1 MKPYLLEPGYKW
13 MDVAVEVVKLHKS
26 VNPLVI
32 SPWKPTDNEVNDFK
46 LRCGGRGA
54 VSTLAKIAYDRVG
67 KGRVIL
73 DSLPPPLIKKHL
85 ELKNWEQTSD
95 VLSVLNLF
103 VSSSATDFYIRSG
116 AMHLGASKSKSINPN
131 LYSNIKAH
139 EGLNQ
144 SYNKDIV
151 SKAARLWRDIKDGL
165 LPVSFDIM
173 MKLYQLSADKFHQYD
188 LIIVLNA
195 EDSKSVL
202 LYTCLSADKIDT
214 VLLGDP
220 NQSLHTNEFKFD
232 FRRLD
237 YDVLSRCKNDLNV
250 NFMAY
255 FESIRKKLGCTSQLR
270 YGSEEQAYVVSG
282 DMIPHGAP
290 RHYVTMSNIKSIEIA
305 LELSRKGFPYKFL
318 GGIERYGIPLMLDL
332 AFLKINQ
339 FKFIKNKYI
348 ERDYGDFKGFENY
361 VSSIQDPELLRVHA
375 FITNRKNPVSDLQ
388 LIISDNE
395 KGQRIQKVSTI
406 GTIHRSKLH
415 YFDIIDLSD
424 EFCLGSE
431 PTEFELKSLYSAFS
445 MTKKIVVT
453 PTGFSM

>member
-13 MDVAVEVVKLHKS
+13 MDVVVEVVKLCKS

-32 SPWKPTDNEVNDFK
+32 SPWKPTEGEVNQFK
-46 LRCGGRGA
+46 LKCGGRGV

-67 KGRVIL
+67 KGKVIL
-73 DSLPPPLIKKHL
+73 DSLPPPLVKKHL
-85 ELKNWEQTSD
+85 ELKSWEQTSD

-116 AMHLGASKSKSINPN
+116 AMHIGTNKSKSINPN
-131 LYSNIKAH
+131 LYSKINAYD
-139 EGLNQ
+139 GLNQ
-144 SYNKDIV
+144 TYNKDIV
-151 SKAARLWRDIKDGL
+151 SKAAKLWRDIKEGL
-165 LPVSFDIM
+165 LPVSFEIM
-173 MKLYQLSADKFHQYD
+173 MKLYQLTADKFHQHD

-202 LYTCLSADKIDT
+202 LYTCLSADNIDT
-214 VLLGDP
+214 ILLGDP
-220 NQSLHTNEFKFD
+220 NQALHTNEFKFD
-232 FRRLD
+232 FRQLD
-237 YDVLSRCKNDLNV
+237 YGVLSRCENDLNV
-250 NFMAY
+250 NFMPY
-255 FESIRKKLGCTSQLR
+255 FDSIRRKLGCVSQLR
-270 YGSEEQAYVVSG
+270 YGSEEQAYVVSEN
-282 DMIPHGAP
+282 MIPQGTP
-290 RHYVTMSNIKSIEIA
+290 RHYVTMSNIKAIEIS
-305 LELSRKGFPYKFL
+305 LELSKKGVPYKFL

-339 FKFIKNKYI
+339 FKFIKNKYV

-361 VSSIQDPELLRVHA
+361 VSSIQDPELIRIHS
-375 FITNRKNPVSDLQ
+375 FITSRKNPVSDLQ

-395 KGQRIQKVSTI
+395 KGLRAQKGSTI

-415 YFDIIDLSD
+415 YFDIVHLSD

-445 MTKKIVVT
+445 MTKKIIVT
-453 PTGFSM
+453 PVGFSL